1 MSHRAGIAPGDGAPR
16 EICRTSEQ
24 LPIGNQQHI
33 KSYDIPDRA
42 RFDAARFDRPDLG
55 IDVRPSFLIDPDD
68 RIFVIGS
75 CFAREIDTV
84 LTCAGFHVGGG
95 SVGNKYNNFSMLQSL
110 AWTLGAATFH
120 EGLIAEMN
128 DNQWFDGHRHPVEY
142 HASPIVAVQSH
153 REALDRVRG
162 ALNDAD
168 VIIIT
173 LGLVEAWRDKAADAW
188 LNCTPPKNVCD
199 YVNRYECVRTTH
211 GQNLDALLRIF
222 ELLNDHKPR
231 RIVCSVSPV
240 PLFATFTDDDVLVAN
255 AYSKATLRSVVSE
268 AIADANERGA
278 SIDYFPSY
286 ELATLAPR
294 ESVWREQHANGDS
307 DGRHVRPEFVRDVIL
322 PAFMNRYISECPI
335 AVGK

>member
-1 MSHRAGIAPGDGAPR
+1 MRSRRNCADTSGRP
-16 EICRTSEQ
+16 EITCRTSER

-33 KSYDIPDRA
+33 TSYDIPDRA
-42 RFDAARFDRPDLG
+42 RFDTARFDRPDLG
-55 IDVRPSFLIDPDD
+55 LEVRPSFQIGPDD

-75 CFAREIDTV
+75 CFAREIDTA
-84 LTCAGFHVGGG
+84 LTRAGFHVGGG

-110 AWTLGAATFH
+110 AWTLDAATFH

-142 HASPIVAVQSH
+142 HASPTAAVRAH
-153 REALDRVRG
+153 RELLERVRD

-173 LGLVEAWRDKAADAW
+173 LGLVEAWRDKAAAAW
-188 LNCTPPKNVCD
+188 LNCTPPTNVCD
-199 YVNRYECVRTTH
+199 YVNRYECIRTTH
-211 GQNLDALLRIF
+211 GQNLDALLQIF
-222 ELLNDHKPR
+222 ELLNNHKPR

-268 AIADANERGA
+268 AIADANGRGA
-278 SIDYFPSY
+278 STDYFPSY

-294 ESVWREQHANGDS
+294 ECVWREQHANGDS

-322 PAFMNRYISECPI
+322 PAFLNRYFRECPL
-335 AVGK
+335 ALGK